1 MRVAFEKPFGHD
13 HESAKVMAAEL
24 KESLSEEEIYR
35 VDHYLGKRGVKQIS
49 AFKAANKKLFD
60 SYFRTSNVERVDVVV
75 TETDTCE

>member
-1 MRVAFEKPFGHD
+1 M
-13 HESAKVMAAEL
+13 SAEL
-24 KESLSEEEIYR
+24 SASLSDSEIYR

-60 SYFRTSNVERVDVVV
+60 SFISPNTVERVDIVV